1 MSIQTELTRIIN
13 AKAAIKTAIEGK
25 GVTVPDGTLL
35 DGMAS
40 LIDSIEAG
48 GGGATGITTGVYI
61 PASTGYDN
69 VITHGLG
76 VIPKLFAI
84 CAGGYASSGSNVLDS
99 AHGFSDRKLIFR
111 MSRTSASNSPTGYIE
126 TSYNITV
133 GGFPKRAAL
142 AKANETTINVGG
154 NYQLIAGIEYYWFA
168 LA

>member
-1 MSIQTELTRIIN
+1 MSIATEITRLQS

-40 LIDSIEAG
+40 LIESIEAG

-84 CAGGYASSGSNVLDS
+84 CAGSQVMSGSYLLES
-99 AHGFSDRKLIFR
+99 AHGFSDRNLMFR
-111 MSRTSASNSPTGYIE
+111 MSRTSAGNSPTGYIQNVF
-126 TSYNITV
+126 NITTKSFV
-133 GGFPKRAAL
+133 KNAAL
-142 AKANETTINVGG
+142 ANANETTINVGG
-154 NYQLIAGIEYYWFA
+154 NYQLTAGIEYYWFA